1 MRRCAPGEHGTAA
14 VSPAKL
20 TVAQLINSVQGTQAR
35 QAQPKMA
42 RTARLQV
49 RDVTAPSG
57 ACTLLFALQIIEC
70 IACSGSVTGPR
81 FADPCAPHISLQMS
95 NARRSP
101 STYVISALAANET
114 AAAAG
119 GADEALKLEVT
130 GEGAKLAEVAVI
142 EVATQLCTPG
152 GTGMFCSMQESSL
165 LAKLF
170 FHRGSCA
177 GGTFR

>member
-1 MRRCAPGEHGTAA
+1 
-14 VSPAKL
+14 
-20 TVAQLINSVQGTQAR
+20 
-35 QAQPKMA
+35 MA

-142 EVATQLCTPG
+142 EVATPAVHPRRDRYVLFYAG
-152 GTGMFCSMQESSL
+152 SSL